1 MRLKK
6 VLTGL
11 FAMVMTLFAVAP
23 ISASAY
29 IGGPTGGSDWDI
41 LVLVLPNVRIENKYN
56 DKVQVTTMHQQEID
70 KIEKMAKDIENNWSN
85 GHLRTNVDV
94 KVDWTRVT
102 SQSFGMSMG
111 YSIEAGNITKQI
123 EANVPKGKYDSVL
136 VVYRAVDDQEHSMI
150 GMSKTWSSRSDDV
163 NGATYATLPLKDGD
177 HKLSQYDNVYA
188 PEQEMVGN
196 LLEGVY
202 SEMRKTHPDIK
213 SVPFDSDP
221 RINCAELKTYMY
233 IDNDGMAPLWREFT
247 TADEK

>member
-11 FAMVMTLFAVAP
+11 VAMVMTLLAVAP

-29 IGGPTGGSDWDI
+29 RGGPTGGSDWNV
-41 LVLVLPNVRIENKYN
+41 LVLILPNVRIENKYTN
-56 DKVQVTTMHQQEID
+56 KAQVTTMHQQEID
-70 KIEKMAKDIENNWSN
+70 KIEKMAKDIEKNWSN

-94 KVDWTRVT
+94 KVDWTRIT
-102 SQSFGMSMG
+102 SQSFGMSKG
-111 YSIEAGNITKQI
+111 YSIEAGNIAKQI
-123 EANVPKGKYDSVL
+123 EDNVPKGKYDSVL
-136 VVYRAVDDQEHSMI
+136 VVYRAVDDQEDSMI
-150 GMSKTWSSRSDDV
+150 GMSKTWSSRSDEV

-188 PEQEMVGN
+188 PEQEMVAN

-202 SEMRKTHPDIK
+202 CEMKKTHPELK
-213 SVPFDSDP
+213 SVPFGSIS
-221 RINCAELKTYMY
+221 RQNCADLKTYMY
-233 IDNDGMAPLWREFT
+233 VDNDGMAPLWREFT